1 MLRKKMFRDIFKNK
15 SQFITILLM
24 VTIGVMVYA
33 GIEAYMDGM
42 TSTANNFYE
51 KCNLQ
56 DINVLGKSFT
66 EDDLK
71 NVKKIDNV
79 KNAERKLELTMN
91 DTKDKDKS
99 YLVSIIE
106 SNEISK
112 FYVSSG
118 EKFNSNKKGIWI
130 DYFYAEENNIK
141 VNDKIKFKYDGYEFN
156 EKVLGIIYVPDHV
169 YAVKDASQL
178 MPNHKT
184 YGLIYMPVK
193 EAEGFIKYQVKE
205 EISKEIN
212 QEVTDE
218 MFNKIK
224 PDFNYLEYI
233 PFNYVMV
240 DVNNKK
246 NNNQVK
252 DDIESKID
260 NAIASVEIEDTAS
273 YTMYQGEI
281 DEGSAYVGIFSG
293 LFLFIALLS
302 VITTMTRVI
311 KKQKIQIGTLKALG
325 FSRLKI
331 NLHYVGY
338 GFWVSLA
345 GAFFGILLGKYFLG
359 SVFLNLEMSF
369 FEVPNGNV
377 YIDKMTYVVTAIVV
391 LVISLITFLTCY
403 KELRKKPVDSLKNE
417 MPNVKKGSLNITT
430 KGIFKNLDF
439 QSKWNLRDIL
449 RNKFRTI
456 TGVVGI
462 VGCTTLIV
470 CALGM
475 LNSMNYFIKLQFDD
489 LYNFEYK
496 LTLKENIKEDSLNLL
511 TEKYGNNTSKTYA
524 IETKDKDSN
533 RKANTIFVDAS
544 NNYIRFI
551 DNKYKFQK
559 LNKNNGVY
567 VTYKYAEENN
577 IKKGDKIKWHI
588 YGDKTYY
595 ESKVIGFYRD
605 PQVQGLTATKEYIES
620 LGIKYIPD
628 SIYTNKNIDKS
639 KSIKDV
645 EVIQNINELKD
656 TITNMLSMMRT
667 MIIIIIS
674 FAVLLGV
681 IIIYNMSILSFG
693 EKEYQFATLKVL
705 GFANKQIEKIFSLQ
719 NSWICI
725 ASIIIGLPVGY
736 NLTSYLFKACLD
748 DNYDFGVHIEVWTY
762 VLAAIGTYLV
772 SYFVSK
778 KLSKKINKIDMVS
791 SLKANE

>member
-42 TSTANNFYE
+42 TSSANNFYE

-71 NVKKIDNV
+71 NIKKIDNV

-91 DTKDKDKS
+91 DSKDKDKS
-99 YLVSIIE
+99 YLVSVIE

-118 EKFNSNKKGIWI
+118 EKFSSNKKGIWI

-205 EISKEIN
+205 EISKETN

-260 NAIASVEIEDTAS
+260 NAIATVEIEDTAS

-302 VITTMTRVI
+302 VITTMTRVV

-325 FSRLKI
+325 FSKLKI

-345 GAFFGILLGKYFLG
+345 GAILGILLGRYFLG

-369 FEVPNGNV
+369 FEVPNGSV
-377 YIDKMTYVVTAIVV
+377 YIDKMTYVVAAIVV

-403 KELRKKPVDSLKNE
+403 KELRKKTVDSLKNE

-430 KGIFKNLDF
+430 KGIFKNLGF
-439 QSKWNLRDIL
+439 SSKWNLRDIL

-456 TGVVGI
+456 TGVIGI

-489 LYNFEYK
+489 LYNFKYK
-496 LTLKENIKEDSLNLL
+496 LTLKENIKEDSLNSL

-524 IETKDKDSN
+524 IEIKDKDSN
-533 RKANTIFVDAS
+533 REANTIFVDAS

-577 IKKGDKIKWHI
+577 VKKGDKIKWHI

-595 ESKVIGFYRD
+595 ESKVIGFYKD

-620 LGIKYIPD
+620 LGIKYSPD
-628 SIYTNKNIDKS
+628 SIYTNKSIDKS

-645 EVIQNINELKD
+645 EVVQNINELKD
-656 TITNMLSMMRT
+656 AITNMLSMMRT

-762 VLAAIGTYLV
+762 ILAAIGTYLV

>member
-42 TSTANNFYE
+42 TSSANNFYE

-71 NVKKIDNV
+71 NIKKIDNV

-91 DTKDKDKS
+91 DSKDKDKS
-99 YLVSIIE
+99 YLVSVIE

-118 EKFNSNKKGIWI
+118 EKFSSNKKGIWI

-205 EISKEIN
+205 EISKETN

-260 NAIASVEIEDTAS
+260 NAVATVEIEDTAS

-302 VITTMTRVI
+302 VITTMTRVV

-325 FSRLKI
+325 FSKLKI

-345 GAFFGILLGKYFLG
+345 GAILGILLGRYFLG

-369 FEVPNGNV
+369 FEVPNGSV
-377 YIDKMTYVVTAIVV
+377 YIDKMTYVVAAIVV

-430 KGIFKNLDF
+430 KGIFKNLGF
-439 QSKWNLRDIL
+439 SSKWNLRDIL

-456 TGVVGI
+456 TGVIGI

-489 LYNFEYK
+489 LYNFKYK
-496 LTLKENIKEDSLNLL
+496 LTLKENIKEDSLNSL

-524 IETKDKDSN
+524 IEIKDKDSN
-533 RKANTIFVDAS
+533 REANTIFVDAS

-551 DNKYKFQK
+551 DSKYKFQK
-559 LNKNNGVY
+559 LNKNNGIY

-577 IKKGDKIKWHI
+577 VKKGDKIKWHI

-595 ESKVIGFYRD
+595 ESKVIGFYKD

-620 LGIKYIPD
+620 LGIKYSPD
-628 SIYTNKNIDKS
+628 SVYTNKSIDKS

-645 EVIQNINELKD
+645 EVVQNINELKD
-656 TITNMLSMMRT
+656 AITNMLSMMRT

-674 FAVLLGV
+674 FAILLGV

-762 VLAAIGTYLV
+762 ILAAIGTYLV